1 MTAAAGRGSTVIAD
15 KAVRKIAEGAAR
27 EAMPASMV
35 SRPRGSAT
43 VQGRRA
49 AVAVR
54 VALPYP
60 APLSDTAR
68 QIQRHVAERTRQL
81 TGLEI
86 ALPRLAVTG
95 LESQHVASEPP
106 AGEPRTARSAQRRW
120 WSARRAPTALLIL
133 TAATGC
139 AAVASDVIRVHT
151 THHAAAPWRAHAVN
165 WLAGHRPGDLGT
177 TVGAL
182 MVAAVGVGLLVLAFT
197 PGCRRRLTL
206 LTTDGPR
213 GSVAIDRAAVAALV
227 KDAVG
232 AVDGVEAVRV
242 RAGRR
247 RLTVRTQLAFGE
259 QEDALRQAT
268 EAAARI
274 LNACLLRRTPR
285 CRVFVTPAPT
295 WQSPQQPIDDEP
307 FVEKGPTA

>member
-1 MTAAAGRGSTVIAD
+1 MTAAAGRGSTTIAD

-27 EAMPASMV
+27 EALPDSMV

-49 AVAVR
+49 TVAVR
-54 VALPYP
+54 AALPYP

-86 ALPRLAVTG
+86 PLPRLAVTG
-95 LESQHVASEPP
+95 LESHQVASVPP
-106 AGEPRTARSAQRRW
+106 ANEPQGAGAAQRRW
-120 WSARRAPTALLIL
+120 WSARRVPTALLIL
-133 TAATGC
+133 AVATGC
-139 AAVASDVIRVHT
+139 AAVTADVIRVHT
-151 THHAAAPWRAHAVN
+151 TGHAAAPWRAYAVN
-165 WLAGHRPGDLGT
+165 WLAGHRSGDLGT

-182 MVAAVGVGLLVLAFT
+182 VVAAVGVWLLVLALT
-197 PGCRRRLTL
+197 PGCRRQLTL
-206 LTTDGPR
+206 LTAGGPR
-213 GSVAIDRAAVAALV
+213 ESVAIDRSAMASLV

-232 AVDGVEAVRV
+232 SVDGVEAVRV

-247 RLTVRTQLAFGE
+247 RFTVRTRLAFGE
-259 QEDALRQAT
+259 RETALRQAT
-268 EAAARI
+268 EAAERT
-274 LNACLLRRTPR
+274 LNACLLRRALR

-295 WQSPQQPIDDEP
+295 WASPQQAADDEP
-307 FVEKGPTA
+307 FAEKGPTA